1 MKVSATANGVITK
14 AEIALVLLHAGEQ
27 ALVFFSQSNMMTVK
41 HNTKSADTKNAMK
54 AAALAPLAV
63 VAMSTKSLKL
73 LGTLHSEDLRRLM
86 ATSTRR
92 TLEMRL

>member
-1 MKVSATANGVITK
+1 V
-14 AEIALVLLHAGEQ
+14 
-27 ALVFFSQSNMMTVK
+27 
-41 HNTKSADTKNAMK
+41 K

-92 TLEMRL
+92 RLEMRL